1 MRDNQTKISMQ
12 WSMIQQ
18 RVKWISEWMESL
30 EVADMESAFL
40 VSNQLDELVMLLA
53 NLGIDIRQVCRQR
66 QRARQREEEVR
77 DEHQQWLESLMNR
90 AQSKSKD

>member
-1 MRDNQTKISMQ
+1 MQ

-18 RVKWISEWMESL
+18 RVEWISEWMESL

-53 NLGIDIRQVCRQR
+53 NLGIDIRQVFRQG
-66 QRARQREEEVR
+66 QLARQREEEVR

-90 AQSKSKD
+90 AQSESKD

>member
-1 MRDNQTKISMQ
+1 MMDNQTKISMQ

-18 RVKWISEWMESL
+18 RVEWISEWMESL
-30 EVADMESAFL
+30 EVAEMESAFL

-66 QRARQREEEVR
+66 QLARQREEEVR

-90 AQSKSKD
+90 AQSESKD

>member
-1 MRDNQTKISMQ
+1 MDNQTKISMQ

-18 RVKWISEWMESL
+18 RVEWISEWMESL

-53 NLGIDIRQVCRQR
+53 NLGIDIRQVFRQG
-66 QRARQREEEVR
+66 QLARQREEEVR

-90 AQSKSKD
+90 AQSESKD